1 MFIGGGVFAT
11 DAAVEEF
18 ITLNNIHVY
27 MNGMDLSTA
36 EDNRYRG
43 LRIGGGIVVAGTT
56 KVHM

>member
-43 LRIGGGIVVAGTT
+43 LRIGGQNKHIRAN
-56 KVHM
+56 